1 MKSRTPDFPA
11 PLDAEKRK
19 AIRPVICYPVDQLKV
34 APLELYFRAR
44 KNFELVESL
53 EVPARE
59 ARTFEIPAG
68 HFFRIVCVDGPQVGD
83 LNLWQAE
90 NLQERFYSGK
100 TRALHGTHLSTGDR
114 LWSGFPYLR
123 PLATITA
130 DTLDWYSF
138 DEFGA
143 VVHDVIGTRCD
154 PYTSFLLNQTKYH
167 HCCHSNLIRSLALE
181 TGLSTAEIEADV
193 HDVLN
198 VFMCTGFLQDTH
210 QYFMKASPVRSGDYL
225 EFFAEVHL
233 LGALSAC
240 PGGDCGSEHSSDSS
254 TCYPLRVEHYCP
266 TNDELTKVGW
276 RSPSINGYD
285 RSHGMGN

>member
-11 PLDAEKRK
+11 PPDAEKRK
-19 AIRPVICYPVDQLKV
+19 AIPPVICYPVDQLQV

-53 EVPARE
+53 EVPPRE
-59 ARTFEIPAG
+59 AQTFEIPAG

-100 TRALHGTHLSTGDR
+100 TRALHGTHLSTGDQ

-130 DTLDWYSF
+130 DTLDWYGF

-143 VVHDVIGTRCD
+143 GVHDVIGTRCD
-154 PYTSFLLNQTKYH
+154 PYTSFLLNQTQYH
-167 HCCHSNLIRSLALE
+167 H
-181 TGLSTAEIEADV
+181 
-193 HDVLN
+193 
-198 VFMCTGFLQDTH
+198 
-210 QYFMKASPVRSGDYL
+210 
-225 EFFAEVHL
+225 
-233 LGALSAC
+233 
-240 PGGDCGSEHSSDSS
+240 
-254 TCYPLRVEHYCP
+254 
-266 TNDELTKVGW
+266 
-276 RSPSINGYD
+276 
-285 RSHGMGN
+285 